1 MVTILLPNGDK
12 KSPLALNMQGGVYSG
27 APAASRAIGT
37 IKRARITRIKKKLK
51 NGNFFFPFF
60 NNKYVKRTN
69 QY

>member
-37 IKRARITRIKKKLK
+37 IKRARITRIKKKVK
-51 NGNFFFPFF
+51 EWKFFFSIF
-60 NNKYVKRTN
+60 
-69 QY
+69 